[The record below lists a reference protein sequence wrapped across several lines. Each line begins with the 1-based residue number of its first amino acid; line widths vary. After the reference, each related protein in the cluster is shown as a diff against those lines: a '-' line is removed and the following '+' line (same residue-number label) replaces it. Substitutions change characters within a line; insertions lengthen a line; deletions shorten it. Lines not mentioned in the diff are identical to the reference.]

1 LYLKKEKT
9 INKTKGL
16 EKMTIE
22 RFMMI
27 MVGSMV
33 LLSTILAYT
42 VSASWLLLT
51 GFIGLNLLISGI
63 TGFCPMVYFLRKS
76 GLKHGCAFRNC

>member
-1 LYLKKEKT
+1 
-9 INKTKGL
+9 
-16 EKMTIE
+16 MTIE

-33 LLSTILAYT
+33 LVSAILAYT

-51 GFIGLNLLISGI
+51 GFIGLNLFISGI
-63 TGFCPMVYFLRKS
+63 TGFCPMVYFLRKA